1 MPPELP
7 NPFSSHK
14 ADDTVTIPAGHV
26 PELHG
31 DVLAACEKS
40 LSRTRQAG
48 QGVGM
53 FVVGEA
59 GSGKSQLIAQWRA
72 RLAGEPGAVLVAV
85 RMSKA
90 YAGRLWRHLRK
101 RLFEELLRPYA
112 DAGHGADGLTRIL
125 RNRFPAWSAG
135 SAASAGGLLGF
146 LTGGGPGRVDLR
158 ACLKDFAQGEA
169 IDYALARVLPQL
181 GDAEIRDLARA
192 WLAGGQLGEK
202 DLQRLGLPPAFP
214 TEQEQEVH
222 AQEVVQSVLA
232 LAGEKTTLL
241 ICFDEVEAIQ
251 AGTWDAEALRQFT
264 TLTTDLLGQS
274 GPRLVVTFI
283 RPNVLMELRKSVEHA
298 NVQKMAQEHASIP
311 PLSWEQTARVAIA
324 RLEGE
329 PTVRAARQAHAD
341 DPFWPLG
348 RPFLDGLFKQYK
360 RALTPRHLIQACK
373 DEFDRLQ
380 RLGGKPDTKPT
391 ANSATP
397 PQNDATRANEFLR
410 FWEKQRRKNLE
421 KIQSVAVDPALGLG
435 IPWLVRLLDLPF
447 DALQTALDDV
457 NLAYQPRARGWP
469 VGISFCNQP
478 PSTLWRRLD
487 RLAAQWANARKR
499 SLGAL
504 AVVRSAAERT
514 APGAEKRLETL
525 RGLGCRV
532 VLVDP
537 QQLAE
542 LAAFQTMLTMVQTGG
557 LTRSGR
563 PISSKEYDDW
573 VKEHVSQAV
582 KELLEQI
589 FGPGSLAPR
598 SAPSIAAAR
607 QPATE
612 ARP

>member
-1 MPPELP
+1 MPPELT

-26 PELHG
+26 PELHA
-31 DVLAACEKS
+31 DVLAACERS
-40 LSRTRQAG
+40 LARTRQSG

-125 RNRFPAWSAG
+125 RNRFPAWAAG

-146 LTGGGPGRVDLR
+146 LTGGPGRVDLR
-158 ACLKDFAQGEA
+158 ACLKDFGQGEA
-169 IDYALARVLPQL
+169 IDYALARVLPLL
-181 GDAEIRDLARA
+181 GDAETRDLARA

-214 TEQEQEVH
+214 TEQEQEVQ

-232 LAGEKTTLL
+232 LAGDKTTLL
-241 ICFDEVEAIQ
+241 VCFDEVEAIQ

-264 TLTTDLLGQS
+264 TLTTDLLGQV

-283 RPNVLMELRKSVEHA
+283 RPNVLMELRKAVEPS

-311 PLSWEQTARVAIA
+311 TLTWEQTARVAIA

-341 DPFWPLG
+341 DPYWPLG

-373 DEFDRLQ
+373 DEFDRVQ
-380 RLGGKPDTKPT
+380 RPGGKPDPGS
-391 ANSATP
+391 AATP
-397 PQNDATRANEFLR
+397 RNDATRPDAFLR
-410 FWEKQRRKNLE
+410 CWEQQRRKNLE

-435 IPWLVRLLDLPF
+435 IPWLVHLLDLPF
-447 DALQTALDDV
+447 ETVQPGLDDV
-457 NLAYQPRARGWP
+457 NLAYQPRARGRP
-469 VGISFCNQP
+469 VGVSFCNQTP
-478 PSTLWRRLD
+478 QTLWRRLD
-487 RLAAQWANARKR
+487 RLAKQWAKARGQ
-499 SLGAL
+499 SLAAL

-514 APGAEKRLETL
+514 TPAGEKRLDAL

-542 LAAFQTMLTMVQTGG
+542 LAAFQVMMTGTRTG
-557 LTRSGR
+557 SLVRSGR
-563 PISSKEYDDW
+563 PIPSTEYEAW
-573 VKEHVSQAV
+573 VREHLSQAV

-589 FGPGSLAPR
+589 LGPGALAPGPVPEPTR
-598 SAPSIAAAR
+598 
-607 QPATE
+607 ATAE